1 MQRQTSSTER
11 ARRRAPALTSTLTEV
26 ADLVVGAGNGR
37 VVVVVAHQTSAQVAG
52 DHLAAA
58 VGRDAVSGVAL
69 DVRHLAAKA
78 QRRLLAVSQHLVV
91 AVPSAGN
98 VFVDPRCP
106 EALGARGDECARV
119 RVWGGGV
126 GRGCWLTG
134 GRDGRGAATHAPVP
148 HLVVGARNG
157 EVVGVVAHHTRVE
170 VTGGDLSGTVVLN
183 AVRGLTLDLH
193 QLTSRA
199 ELLFLCFRQSLSIS
213 VAGVRRVRVEPQ
225 TPARLAGSGW
235 GSSSGGGSKGGGT
248 GRGHRCDGLTAVTL
262 VADLVVGAWNG
273 EVVHVAADEAL
284 AEVAGDHLAA
294 AVVRDAVGGLA
305 LYLDQLPATWTEDG
319 QLGVRHLLHVAVPN
333 VRVVAVDPG
342 RPARHAGGSLRCFTS
357 VPWRVSSGCNA
368 SVARRECCGCFT
380 SVPRREGSGC
390 VTRVARW
397 VRSGCLTSVTRWV
410 GSGCLTCVPWRE
422 GSWFLRTF
430 TPVLNLVVR
439 ARNGKV
445 VGVVAHHTRVEV
457 TRGDLSG
464 TVVLNAVRGLTLNLY
479 QLTSRTQLLF
489 LLFRQS
495 LYVTVS
501 TVRCIL
507 VQPAAPSVN
516 AGVGS
521 CCGCYTSIARWVGGG
536 SLTSVPWR
544 VSSRCVTRHARWMC
558 CGCLTSV
565 SRWVW
570 GGGFTSVPWR
580 VGGGSLTCVARWVH
594 IRGRSSIVR
603 RVWSGCFTS
612 VPWRV
617 CSGCVSRMARWVRS
631 GCLTSVARWVESGCL
646 TCVPWR
652 EGGWFLR
659 TFTPVLNLVVRAR
672 NGKVVGVVAHHTR
685 VEVTSGDLSGTVVL
699 NAVRGLTLNLYQ
711 LTSRTQL
718 LFLLFRQSLYV
729 TVSTVR
735 CILVQPA
742 APSVNAG
749 VGSCCGCYTS
759 IARWV
764 GGGSLTSVPWRVSSR
779 CVTRHAR
786 WMCCGC
792 LTSVS
797 RWVWGGGF
805 TSVPWRVGGGSL
817 TCVARWIHI
826 RGRSSIVRRVWSRC
840 FTSVPWRVCSGC
852 VSRMARWVRSG
863 CLTSVTRWVGSGCLT
878 CVPWREGS
886 WFLRTFTPVPNLV
899 VRARNGKVVGVVAH
913 HTCVEVTSGD
923 LSGTVV
929 LNAVCGLTLNLYQL
943 TSRTQLLFLL
953 FRQSLYVTVSTVRCI
968 LVQPAAPSV
977 NAGVGSCCRCYTSI
991 ARWVGGGSLTSV
1003 PWRVSSRCVT
1013 RHARW
1018 VCSGCLTSVSR
1029 WVWGGGF
1036 TSVPWR
1042 VSSRCVTRH
1051 ARWMCSGCL
1060 TSVSRWVWGGGFT
1073 SVPWRVGGGSLTC
1086 VARWVHIRGR
1096 SSIVRRVWSGCFT
1109 SVPWRVCSGCVSRM
1123 ARWVRSGCLTSVARW
1138 VGSGCLTC
1146 VPWREGSWFLRTF
1159 TPVPNLVVRAR
1170 NGKVVGV
1177 VAHHTR
1183 VEVTS
1188 GDLSGTVVL
1197 NAVCGLTLNLYQL
1210 TSRTQLLFLLFRQS
1224 LYVTVSTV
1232 RCILVQPAAP
1242 SVNAG
1247 VGSCCGCYTSIARW
1261 VGGGRLTSVPWRV
1274 SSRCVTRHARW
1285 VCSGCLTS
1293 VSRWVWGGGFT
1304 SVPWRVGGGSLT
1316 CVARWVHIRGR
1327 SSIVRRVWSGCFT
1340 SVPWRVC
1347 SGCVSRMARWVCS
1360 GCHTSVARWVGS
1372 GCLTCV
1378 PWREGSWFL
1387 RTFTPVLNLVVRA
1400 RNGKVV
1406 GVVAHHTRVEVTSG
1420 DLSGTVVLN
1429 AVCGLTLNLYQLTS
1443 RTQLLFLL
1451 FRQSLYV
1458 TVSTV
1463 RCILVQPA
1471 APSINAGVGS
1481 CCGCYTSIARWV
1493 GGGSLTGVPWRVSSR
1508 CVTRHARWMCSGC
1521 LTSVSRWVWG
1531 GGFTSVPWRVSS
1543 RCVTRH
1549 ARWMCSGCLT
1559 SVSRW
1564 VWGGGFTSV
1573 PWRVGGGS
1581 LTCVARWVHIRGRS
1595 SIVRRVWS
1603 GCFTSVPWRVCSG
1616 CVSRMAR
1623 WVRSGCLTSVAR
1635 WVGSGCL
1642 TCVPW
1647 REGSWFLRTFTPVL
1661 NLVVRARNGKVVG
1674 VVAHHTRVEVTSG
1687 DLSGTVVLNAVRGLT
1702 LNLYQLT
1709 SRTQLLFL
1717 LFRQSL
1723 YVTVSTVRCIL
1734 VQPAAPS
1741 VNAGVGSCCGC
1752 YTSIARWVGGGS
1764 LTSVPWRVSGRCVTR
1779 HTRWMCCGCLTSVS
1793 RWVWGGG
1800 FTSVP
1805 WRVSSRCVTRHA
1817 RWMCSGC
1824 LTSVSRWVWGG
1835 GFTSVPWRVGGGS
1848 LTCVARWVHIRGRSS
1863 IVRRVWS
1870 GCFTSVPWR
1879 VCSGCVSRMARWM
1892 RSGCLTSVARWV
1904 GSGCLTCVPWREG
1917 SWFLRTFTP
1926 VLNLVVRARNGKVVG
1941 VVAHHTRV
1949 EVTSGDLSGT
1959 VVLNAVRGLTLNLY
1973 QLTSRTQLLF
1983 LLFRQSLYVTVS
1995 TVRCIL
2001 VQPAA
2006 PSVNAG
2012 VGSCCG
2018 CYTSI
2023 ARWVGGGS
2031 LTSVPWRVSSRCA
2044 TRHTRWMC
2052 CGCLT
2057 SVSRWVWGGGFT
2069 SVPWRVSSRCVTRH
2083 ARWVCSGCL
2092 TSVSRWVWGGGFTS
2106 VPWRVG
2112 GGSLTCVARWVHIR
2126 GRSSIVRRVWSGC
2139 FTSVPWRVCSG
2150 CVSRMARWVRSGCRT
2165 SVARWVGSGC
2175 LTCVPWREGSWFLR
2189 TFTPVPNL
2197 VVRARNGKV
2206 VGVVAHHTRVE
2217 VTSGD
2222 LSGTVVL
2229 NAVRGLTLNLYQL
2242 TSRTQL
2248 LFLLFRQSLYV
2259 TVSTVR
2265 CILVQPAAPSVNA
2278 GVGSCC
2284 GCYTSIARWVGGGS
2298 LTSVPWR
2305 VGGRCLTS
2313 VARWVHIRGRS
2324 GIVRRVRS
2332 GGLTS
2337 VPWRIGSGCV
2347 TGVARWMRS
2356 GCFASVA
2363 RWVRCGC
2370 FTSVPWPVGSW
2381 CVTRVS
2387 RWMRSGCFTSVA
2399 RWVWSWCFTGVPR
2412 RICSWCI
2419 TRMARRMSSGCLTGV
2434 PWRVGS
2440 GCLTSVARWVHIW
2453 GRTGIVRWVESGCFT
2468 SVPWRVGSGCIT
2480 RMARWLRSW
2489 CFTSVPWRVSSWCLT
2504 CVARWVHI
2512 WGRSG
2517 IVRRV
2522 GRWCLTSVPWRVDS
2536 GCVTRVARW
2545 LSSGCL
2551 TSVPWRVDS
2560 GCLTSVARWVHVWGR
2575 SGIVRR
2581 VESGCRTGVARW
2593 IWSGCFSSVPW
2604 RVGSWCVTTVSRWVR
2619 SGCWTGVARWIWSGC
2634 FASVPRREKS
2644 WCLSCYDVFCKNIRV
2659 RCVENYCII
2668 LSYCVLMYCHSL
2680 KCLTSDVLQ
2689 KIVKTVSGFSQYSG
2703 ICRNALFRTDQT
2715 YFQFIIAET
2724 SPFQARAPEVDG
2736 EIRPSDN

>member
-1 MQRQTSSTER
+1 MARAKTDKQQRER
-11 ARRRAPALTSTLTEV
+11 VRRRAPALTSTLTEV

-37 VVVVVAHQTSAQVAG
+37 IVVVVAHQTSAQVAG

-106 EALGARGDECARV
+106 EALGARGDGCARV

-126 GRGCWLTG
+126 GLTG

-148 HLVVGARNG
+148 HLVVGARDRK
-157 EVVGVVAHHTRVE
+157 VVGVVAHHTRVE

-199 ELLFLCFRQSLSIS
+199 ELLSLCFRQSLSIS

-235 GSSSGGGSKGGGT
+235 GSSSGGGSKGGGP
-248 GRGHRCDGLTAVTL
+248 GRGHRGDGLTAVTL
-262 VADLVVGAWNG
+262 VADLVVGAGNG

-390 VTRVARW
+390 VNRVARW
-397 VRSGCLTSVTRWV
+397 VRSGCLTSVARWVGSGCLTCVPWREGSWFLRTFTPVLNLVVRARNGKVVGVVAHHTRDEVTSGDLSGTVVLNAVRGLTLNLYQLTSRTQLLFLLFRQSLCVTVSTVRCILVQPAAPSVNAGVGSCCGCYTSIARWVGGGSLTSVPWRVSSRCVTRYARWMCCGCLTSVSRWVWGGGFTSVPWRVSGGSLTRVARWVHIRGRSSIVRRVWSGCFTSVPWRVCSGCVSRMARWVRSGCLTSVARWV

-457 TRGDLSG
+457 TIGDLSG

-544 VSSRCVTRHARWMC
+544 VSS
-558 CGCLTSV
+558 G
-565 SRWVW
+565 
-570 GGGFTSVPWR
+570 
-580 VGGGSLTCVARWVH
+580 
-594 IRGRSSIVR
+594 
-603 RVWSGCFTS
+603 
-612 VPWRV
+612 
-617 CSGCVSRMARWVRS
+617 
-631 GCLTSVARWVESGCL
+631 
-646 TCVPWR
+646 
-652 EGGWFLR
+652 
-659 TFTPVLNLVVRAR
+659 
-672 NGKVVGVVAHHTR
+672 
-685 VEVTSGDLSGTVVL
+685 
-699 NAVRGLTLNLYQ
+699 
-711 LTSRTQL
+711 
-718 LFLLFRQSLYV
+718 
-729 TVSTVR
+729 
-735 CILVQPA
+735 
-742 APSVNAG
+742 
-749 VGSCCGCYTS
+749 
-759 IARWV
+759 
-764 GGGSLTSVPWRVSSR
+764 
-779 CVTRHAR
+779 
-786 WMCCGC
+786 
-792 LTSVS
+792 
-797 RWVWGGGF
+797 
-805 TSVPWRVGGGSL
+805 
-817 TCVARWIHI
+817 
-826 RGRSSIVRRVWSRC
+826 
-840 FTSVPWRVCSGC
+840 
-852 VSRMARWVRSG
+852 
-863 CLTSVTRWVGSGCLT
+863 
-878 CVPWREGS
+878 
-886 WFLRTFTPVPNLV
+886 
-899 VRARNGKVVGVVAH
+899 
-913 HTCVEVTSGD
+913 
-923 LSGTVV
+923 
-929 LNAVCGLTLNLYQL
+929 
-943 TSRTQLLFLL
+943 
-953 FRQSLYVTVSTVRCI
+953 
-968 LVQPAAPSV
+968 
-977 NAGVGSCCRCYTSI
+977 
-991 ARWVGGGSLTSV
+991 
-1003 PWRVSSRCVT
+1003 
-1013 RHARW
+1013 
-1018 VCSGCLTSVSR
+1018 
-1029 WVWGGGF
+1029 
-1036 TSVPWR
+1036 
-1042 VSSRCVTRH
+1042 
-1051 ARWMCSGCL
+1051 
-1060 TSVSRWVWGGGFT
+1060 
-1073 SVPWRVGGGSLTC
+1073 
-1086 VARWVHIRGR
+1086 
-1096 SSIVRRVWSGCFT
+1096 
-1109 SVPWRVCSGCVSRM
+1109 
-1123 ARWVRSGCLTSVARW
+1123 
-1138 VGSGCLTC
+1138 
-1146 VPWREGSWFLRTF
+1146 
-1159 TPVPNLVVRAR
+1159 
-1170 NGKVVGV
+1170 
-1177 VAHHTR
+1177 
-1183 VEVTS
+1183 
-1188 GDLSGTVVL
+1188 
-1197 NAVCGLTLNLYQL
+1197 
-1210 TSRTQLLFLLFRQS
+1210 
-1224 LYVTVSTV
+1224 
-1232 RCILVQPAAP
+1232 
-1242 SVNAG
+1242 
-1247 VGSCCGCYTSIARW
+1247 
-1261 VGGGRLTSVPWRV
+1261 
-1274 SSRCVTRHARW
+1274 
-1285 VCSGCLTS
+1285 
-1293 VSRWVWGGGFT
+1293 
-1304 SVPWRVGGGSLT
+1304 
-1316 CVARWVHIRGR
+1316 
-1327 SSIVRRVWSGCFT
+1327 
-1340 SVPWRVC
+1340 
-1347 SGCVSRMARWVCS
+1347 
-1360 GCHTSVARWVGS
+1360 
-1372 GCLTCV
+1372 
-1378 PWREGSWFL
+1378 
-1387 RTFTPVLNLVVRA
+1387 
-1400 RNGKVV
+1400 
-1406 GVVAHHTRVEVTSG
+1406 
-1420 DLSGTVVLN
+1420 
-1429 AVCGLTLNLYQLTS
+1429 
-1443 RTQLLFLL
+1443 
-1451 FRQSLYV
+1451 
-1458 TVSTV
+1458 
-1463 RCILVQPA
+1463 
-1471 APSINAGVGS
+1471 
-1481 CCGCYTSIARWV
+1481 
-1493 GGGSLTGVPWRVSSR
+1493 

-1531 GGFTSVPWRVSS
+1531 GGFTSVPWRVS
-1543 RCVTRH
+1543 
-1549 ARWMCSGCLT
+1549 
-1559 SVSRW
+1559 
-1564 VWGGGFTSV
+1564 
-1573 PWRVGGGS
+1573 GGS
-1581 LTCVARWVHIRGRS
+1581 LTRVARWVHIRGRS

-1764 LTSVPWRVSGRCVTR
+1764 LTSVPWRVS
-1779 HTRWMCCGCLTSVS
+1779 
-1793 RWVWGGG
+1793 
-1800 FTSVP
+1800 
-1805 WRVSSRCVTRHA
+1805 SRCVTRHA

-1835 GFTSVPWRVGGGS
+1835 GFTSVPWRVSGGS
-1848 LTCVARWVHIRGRSS
+1848 LTRVARWVHIRGRSS

-1879 VCSGCVSRMARWM
+1879 VCSGCVSRMARWV

-2031 LTSVPWRVSSRCA
+2031 LTSVPWRVSSRCV
-2044 TRHTRWMC
+2044 TRYARWMC

-2069 SVPWRVSSRCVTRH
+2069 SVPWRVS
-2083 ARWVCSGCL
+2083 
-2092 TSVSRWVWGGGFTS
+2092 
-2106 VPWRVG
+2106 
-2112 GGSLTCVARWVHIR
+2112 GGSLTRVARWVHIR

-2150 CVSRMARWVRSGCRT
+2150 CVSRMARWVRSGCLT

-2189 TFTPVPNL
+2189 TFTPVLNL
-2197 VVRARNGKV
+2197 VIRARNGKV

-2229 NAVRGLTLNLYQL
+2229 NAVRGLTLKLYQL

-2305 VGGRCLTS
+2305 VSSRCVTRHARWMCSGCLTS
-2313 VARWVHIRGRS
+2313 VSRWVWGGGFTSVPWRVSSRCVTRHARWMCCGCLTSVSRWVWGGGFTSVPWRVCGGSLTCVARWVHIRGRS
-2324 GIVRRVRS
+2324 SIVRRV
-2332 GGLTS
+2332 
-2337 VPWRIGSGCV
+2337 W
-2347 TGVARWMRS
+2347 
-2356 GCFASVA
+2356 
-2363 RWVRCGC
+2363 
-2370 FTSVPWPVGSW
+2370 
-2381 CVTRVS
+2381 
-2387 RWMRSGCFTSVA
+2387 
-2399 RWVWSWCFTGVPR
+2399 
-2412 RICSWCI
+2412 
-2419 TRMARRMSSGCLTGV
+2419 
-2434 PWRVGS
+2434 
-2440 GCLTSVARWVHIW
+2440 
-2453 GRTGIVRWVESGCFT
+2453 SGCFT
-2468 SVPWRVGSGCIT
+2468 SVPWRVCSGCVS
-2480 RMARWLRSW
+2480 RMARWVRS
-2489 CFTSVPWRVSSWCLT
+2489 RCLN
-2504 CVARWVHI
+2504 
-2512 WGRSG
+2512 
-2517 IVRRV
+2517 
-2522 GRWCLTSVPWRVDS
+2522 
-2536 GCVTRVARW
+2536 
-2545 LSSGCL
+2545 
-2551 TSVPWRVDS
+2551 
-2560 GCLTSVARWVHVWGR
+2560 SVARWVG
-2575 SGIVRR
+2575 
-2581 VESGCRTGVARW
+2581 SGCLT
-2593 IWSGCFSSVPW
+2593 CVPW
-2604 RVGSWCVTTVSRWVR
+2604 REGSWFLRTFT
-2619 SGCWTGVARWIWSGC
+2619 
-2634 FASVPRREKS
+2634 P
-2644 WCLSCYDVFCKNIRV
+2644 
-2659 RCVENYCII
+2659 
-2668 LSYCVLMYCHSL
+2668 VLNLY
-2680 KCLTSDVLQ
+2680 LTW
-2689 KIVKTVSGFSQYSG
+2689 
-2703 ICRNALFRTDQT
+2703 
-2715 YFQFIIAET
+2715 
-2724 SPFQARAPEVDG
+2724 
-2736 EIRPSDN
+2736 